1 MLKDFLGSHWEEF
14 IGIPTPKVMQ
24 LVPITSGTRDY
35 GNDLILI
42 FTDSCIYPAYVMK
55 VSRHPSYSFKLER
68 EFISLHYV
76 NRIPA
81 LTAFIPTPYYL
92 GYLGEKIFFIQNGL
106 AGFDLSKIIGRYGL
120 NTMSRQLLDDAIDL
134 LVTINTASTDCQGGT
149 TCEFKISGNP
159 LLLHEQE
166 YIAAGIPPVKLEELL
181 GFHKSFVERKKS
193 FFLHG
198 DYWLTNIIINNRPY
212 SISGIIDWEFS
223 EPGSHVPSDVIL
235 FLIDL
240 GHQLN
245 QRLDPG
251 KSLLDSYKWTLFAE
265 NDHSEF
271 LKLCFQRYI
280 NAIEIDNNQF
290 LKLLEFTLAKMAMRE
305 LHAYGKHGIM
315 DYLYLDLFK
324 YTVENE
330 KEINL

>member
-1 MLKDFLGSHWEEF
+1 MLKDFLESHWEEF

-24 LVPITSGTRDY
+24 LVPITSGTHDY

-42 FTDSCIYPAYVMK
+42 FTDSCIHPAYVMK

-68 EFISLHYV
+68 EFISLHYM
-76 NRIPA
+76 NRLSA

-92 GYLGEKIFFIQNGL
+92 GHLSGRTFFIQKGL
-106 AGFDLSKIIGRYGL
+106 AGFDLSKYIGRYGL
-120 NTMSRQLLDDAIDL
+120 NAMSRQLLDDAIDL
-134 LVTINTASTDCQGGT
+134 LVTINTASTDCQGETIG
-149 TCEFKISGNP
+149 EFKISGNP
-159 LLLHEQE
+159 LVLHEQE

-181 GFHKSFVERKKS
+181 GFHRSFEERQKS

-198 DYWLTNIIINNRPY
+198 DYWLTNIIVNNRPY

-223 EPGSHVPSDVIL
+223 EPGSPVPSDIIL

-245 QRLDPG
+245 LRLDPG